1 MTRVVMDHMKVKK
14 LDFGLTVAIIPAE
27 GHLRRFVDV
36 LTKQEGDL
44 LLG

>member
-1 MTRVVMDHMKVKK
+1 MTRVVMDHMKVLK
-14 LDFGLTVAIIPAE
+14 LDFGLTEAIIPAE
-27 GHLRRFVDV
+27 GHLRRFVNV